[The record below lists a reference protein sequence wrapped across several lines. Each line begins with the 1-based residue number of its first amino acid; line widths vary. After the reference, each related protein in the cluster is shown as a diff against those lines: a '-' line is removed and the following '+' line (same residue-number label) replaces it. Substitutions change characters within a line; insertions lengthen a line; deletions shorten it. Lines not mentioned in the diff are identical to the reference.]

1 MGLVYAEIELV
12 NSGDMVLHKRGYI
25 KESEIRREKVKA
37 LVDNGAYMMCINENL
52 KNQLGLDHSSF
63 ETAQMA
69 DGTLKKVEVVGPMN
83 VLFLNRI
90 TSCLA
95 MVMPGDSEVLLGA
108 IPMEGLDVVI
118 DPLLQTLALPPGRP
132 YMAQKPVK

>member
-1 MGLVYAEIELV
+1 
-12 NSGDMVLHKRGYI
+12 
-25 KESEIRREKVKA
+25 
-37 LVDNGAYMMCINENL
+37 MMCINENL

-69 DGTLKKVEVVGPMN
+69 DGSLKKVEIVGPLH
-83 VLFLNRI
+83 VRFLNRL

-132 YMAQKPVK
+132 YMAQKSAK